1 MARLKLLDIKL
12 RECRSVSNCD
22 FCAAMWLARKI

>member
-22 FCAAMWLARKI
+22 FYASI